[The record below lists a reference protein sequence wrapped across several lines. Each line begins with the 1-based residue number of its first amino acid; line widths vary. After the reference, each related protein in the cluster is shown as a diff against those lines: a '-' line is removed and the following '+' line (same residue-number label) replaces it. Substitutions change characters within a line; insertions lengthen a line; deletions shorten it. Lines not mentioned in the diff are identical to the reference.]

1 LIKLTQLANLNI
13 TLLKIQPIMANNSSN
28 TVRDYLKEIARTP
41 LLKAEEEVKLAN
53 QIQAMLPLID
63 REELTI
69 EEQNIVR
76 QGQKAKQKMVQAN
89 LRLVVSIAKKY
100 QNRGLSMLDLIQEG
114 SIGLMRAAEK
124 FDASKGYKFS
134 TYSYW
139 WIRQAMTRAIANYA
153 RTIRLPIHITQDL
166 NKVKKANRQLSQK
179 LGRKPTE
186 TEVAEELDM
195 NLEKLRSLAQSAR
208 ITRPMSLNATIDENN
223 TELGQI
229 LPDDSHSPSDF
240 VAEKEIVS
248 NIQNLLHTLSPKQRD
263 VITLRYG
270 LNDGKTMT
278 YEQIGN
284 ACGISRER
292 VRQIKNKA
300 MKLLKKRAIE
310 LSTLAG

>member
-1 LIKLTQLANLNI
+1 
-13 TLLKIQPIMANNSSN
+13 MANNSSN

-41 LLKAEEEVKLAN
+41 LLKPEEEVTLAN
-53 QIQAMLPLID
+53 QIQAMLPLIEQ
-63 REELTI
+63 EELTV
-69 EEQNIVR
+69 EEQNTVR

-114 SIGLMRAAEK
+114 SIGLMRASEK

-139 WIRQAMTRAIANYA
+139 WIRQAMTRAIANHA

-186 TEVAEELDM
+186 VEVAAELDID
-195 NLEKLRSLAQSAR
+195 LKKLRSLAQSAR

-229 LPDDSHSPSDF
+229 LPDDSHTPSDF

-248 NIQNLLHTLSPKQRD
+248 KIQNLLHTLSPKQRD

-284 ACGISRER
+284 VCGISRER